1 MTKNFKKMIEDGL
14 EQHEIRFDFERKSLY
29 TIINDFLNIHPEQK
43 VFYANGF
50 FLKTENETRYYL
62 KEKNL
67 SLFWKRYADRIH
79 CIHER
84 FVNIIIEAIERPSNM
99 KPLKIIY
106 GRNSSLFKLYP
117 VFTDDF
123 HGTVEYAPELLAAAH
138 IDFEKYVIINNHP
151 GKLSIKTSLFPY
163 LDARFEYR
171 NGDGIR
177 ECIRIFATLDN
188 LDDEE
193 SRECQCFRQYF
204 PVETLVKTNNSFS
217 VFEDAQWIKIGD
229 QYQVYIDNVDPDIL
243 EDILTFVKANDTSC
257 FVRTER
263 NTDRDC
269 SFFFFCN
276 QEIYDRLCTKECE
289 QI

>member
-1 MTKNFKKMIEDGL
+1 M
-14 EQHEIRFDFERKSLY
+14 
-29 TIINDFLNIHPEQK
+29 
-43 VFYANGF
+43 
-50 FLKTENETRYYL
+50 
-62 KEKNL
+62 
-67 SLFWKRYADRIH
+67 FWKRYADRVH
-79 CIHER
+79 HIHEQ
-84 FVNIIIEAIERPSNM
+84 FVNMIIEAIEHPFNM
-99 KPLKIIY
+99 KPLEIIY

-117 VFTDDF
+117 VFMNDF
-123 HGTVEYAPELLAAAH
+123 PGTVEYAPELLAAAH
-138 IDFEKYVIINNHP
+138 IDFEKYVIINEHP

-204 PVETLVKTNNSFS
+204 PVETLVKTNDSFS

-269 SFFFFCN
+269 SFFFCN
-276 QEIYDRLCTKECE
+276 QEIYDRLCVKECE

>member
-1 MTKNFKKMIEDGL
+1 MAKNFKKMIEDGL
-14 EQHEIRFDFERKSLY
+14 GQHGIRFDFERKSLY
-29 TIINDFLNIHPEQK
+29 TIINNFLNIHPEQK

-67 SLFWKRYADRIH
+67 SLFWKRYADTVQG
-79 CIHER
+79 IHEQ
-84 FVNIIIEAIERPSNM
+84 FVDMIIEAIKDTNYMKQIHDIYERRSLLFDFNVGSVVDF
-99 KPLKIIY
+99 LKTI
-106 GRNSSLFKLYP
+106 
-117 VFTDDF
+117 
-123 HGTVEYAPELLAAAH
+123 EYTPELLAAAH
-138 IDFEKYVIINNHP
+138 IDFEKYVIINKHP
-151 GKLSIKTSLFPY
+151 GKLSIKTSFFPY

-177 ECIRIFATLDN
+177 ECIRIFAVFYKETN
-188 LDDEE
+188 NF
-193 SRECQCFRQYF
+193 QCVRQHF
-204 PVETLVKTNNSFS
+204 PVETLVKTNDSFS

-243 EDILTFVKANDTSC
+243 EDILTFAKANDTLC

>member
-1 MTKNFKKMIEDGL
+1 M
-14 EQHEIRFDFERKSLY
+14 
-29 TIINDFLNIHPEQK
+29 
-43 VFYANGF
+43 
-50 FLKTENETRYYL
+50 
-62 KEKNL
+62 
-67 SLFWKRYADRIH
+67 SLFWKKYADTVH
-79 CIHER
+79 DVHER
-84 FVNIIIEAIERPSNM
+84 FVNLIIEAIKDTNSMKQIYDIYERRSLLFDFNVGSVVDF
-99 KPLKIIY
+99 LKTI
-106 GRNSSLFKLYP
+106 
-117 VFTDDF
+117 
-123 HGTVEYAPELLAAAH
+123 EYTPELLATAH

-229 QYQVYIDNVDPDIL
+229 QYQVYIDNVDSDIL
-243 EDILTFVKANDTSC
+243 EDILTFAKANDTSC